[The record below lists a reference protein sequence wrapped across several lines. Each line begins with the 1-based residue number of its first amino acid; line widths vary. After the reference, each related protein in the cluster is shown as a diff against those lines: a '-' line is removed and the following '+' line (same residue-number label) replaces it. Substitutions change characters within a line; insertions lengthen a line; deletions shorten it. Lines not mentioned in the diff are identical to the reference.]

1 MSRDEK
7 CGEWRKSFPRKTL
20 GGERG
25 ESGEKI
31 KSEKERK
38 KGKMERK
45 EEEDWAKYLISIISS
60 MLLIM

>member
-31 KSEKERK
+31 NIEKERK

-45 EEEDWAKYLISIISS
+45 EDWAKYLISIISS